1 MDGKNVFEL
10 EVSTDYPA
18 FFVWLNA
25 TGVRG
30 EFSDNSFMLL
40 PGRPRKITFI
50 PKEKVS
56 KEVFNRSLSV
66 RHLKSVHVPAGKTR
80 GKDADSAS
88 AGTDTSK
95 LKELGLTL

>member
-1 MDGKNVFEL
+1 
-10 EVSTDYPA
+10 VSTDYPA

-30 EFSDNSFMLL
+30 EFSDNSFTLL
-40 PGRPRKITFI
+40 PGRPRKIAFV

-56 KEVFNRSLSV
+56 KEVFERSLSV
-66 RHLKSVHVPAGKTR
+66 RHLRSARAPAEKTR
-80 GKDADSAS
+80 GKVADP
-88 AGTDTSK
+88 AGAETDTSK